1 MQKPALRPSARAR
14 LHGAIWLAF
23 VGAAS
28 VAHAEEETAAST
40 ELAPVTVTA
49 ERKAE
54 NIKDVPISISTLKDE
69 NLDLLTS
76 GGQDVRLLA
85 ARVPSLNIESS
96 FGRAFPRF
104 YIRGYG
110 NTDFDL
116 NASQPV
122 SLVYDDVVQENPIL
136 KGFPIF
142 DVDQIE
148 VLRGPQGTLFGRNTP
163 AGVVKF
169 DSVKPTQELGG
180 YFYASD
186 ATYNTANLEGA
197 FNLPL
202 SKEWSARFS
211 ALYQHRDDYVN
222 NTFTN
227 TKDAL
232 EGYNEGAARAQL
244 LYQPNQDFSALFNVH
259 TRQLEGTAR
268 LFRANIIKPG
278 TNDLVDD
285 FERRDIAID
294 GQNQQ
299 RLNATGA
306 NIRLRWNVGDYT
318 LHSISGF
325 EHAQTFSRGDIDG
338 GFGAVFAPPSGP
350 GVIPFPAESADGL
363 PGHKQLSQE
372 FRIESR
378 YKGPLNWQGGLYYF
392 FEDIKINSFDY
403 ATLAGGSVDGYARQR
418 QLNNAVAV
426 FASADYDVTKDF
438 KLKAGVR
445 YTEDRKDFEAERLIS
460 PFGAPPTGVET
471 AHPNAYNVS
480 WDASGVYTINKNV
493 NVYARVASGF
503 RAPSVQGRLVFG
515 DDISQADTET
525 VLSYEAGVKADF
537 FHRRARLSFD
547 VFRSDVNNQ
556 QLTAVGGA
564 TNFNRLLNADKSI
577 LEGAELDFKAYLTP
591 KLLLTLGGS
600 YNYTKIKDS
609 NLFIV
614 PCGSGCTVLDPAGAA
629 PGTVSIDGNSLPQ
642 APRVTA
648 NATLRYGI
656 PVTDSSEVFV
666 LTDWSYRSAVNFFLY
681 ESVEYRGKYLLE
693 GGLRTGYSWGNDRYE
708 LAAFARNITGT
719 TRIVGGI
726 DFNNLTGFINEPRI
740 FGVQFKARY

>member
-1 MQKPALRPSARAR
+1 M
-14 LHGAIWLAF
+14 
-23 VGAAS
+23 
-28 VAHAEEETAAST
+28 
-40 ELAPVTVTA
+40 
-49 ERKAE
+49 
-54 NIKDVPISISTLKDE
+54 
-69 NLDLLTS
+69 
-76 GGQDVRLLA
+76 
-85 ARVPSLNIESS
+85 
-96 FGRAFPRF
+96 
-104 YIRGYG
+104 
-110 NTDFDL
+110 
-116 NASQPV
+116 
-122 SLVYDDVVQENPIL
+122 
-136 KGFPIF
+136 
-142 DVDQIE
+142 
-148 VLRGPQGTLFGRNTP
+148 
-163 AGVVKF
+163 
-169 DSVKPTQELGG
+169 
-180 YFYASD
+180 
-186 ATYNTANLEGA
+186 
-197 FNLPL
+197 
-202 SKEWSARFS
+202 
-211 ALYQHRDDYVN
+211 
-222 NTFTN
+222 
-227 TKDAL
+227 
-232 EGYNEGAARAQL
+232 
-244 LYQPNQDFSALFNVH
+244 
-259 TRQLEGTAR
+259 
-268 LFRANIIKPG
+268 
-278 TNDLVDD
+278 
-285 FERRDIAID
+285 
-294 GQNQQ
+294 
-299 RLNATGA
+299 
-306 NIRLRWNVGDYT
+306 
-318 LHSISGF
+318 
-325 EHAQTFSRGDIDG
+325 
-338 GFGAVFAPPSGP
+338 
-350 GVIPFPAESADGL
+350 
-363 PGHKQLSQE
+363 SQE

-480 WDASGVYTINKNV
+480 WDTSGVYTVNKNV

-693 GGLRTGYSWGNDRYE
+693 GGLRTGYSWANDRYE

-740 FGVQFKARY
+740 FGVQFKAHY